1 MSRVLGIVL
10 AAGRSERMGRP
21 KPLLPHGERSF
32 LRAAVETLAD
42 GGCAMVAVVVASRE
56 AELEARSAGAAVVWN
71 DATASEQVDS
81 LRLGL
86 GAADDVVTGALVLP
100 VDHPLV
106 AMATVDALLAAH
118 AARPDAIVRPTRGGR
133 PGHPT
138 LFPRS
143 VWPALLDADLPAGAR
158 SLVEDPTTE
167 TLDVPVEDDG
177 VLADVDTPSAYER
190 YLGSSPPSSPP
201 SSPRV
206 GLIAAARAALSARAG
221 GRPVA
226 VVARVDEAGDDRRV
240 LVHGAG
246 DARGTLG
253 DPALDAAARA
263 LGETLLG
270 GAAPAARIAD
280 GAAPLGDAGLAA
292 RIAEGAAPT
301 ARTATVDDVPG
312 ALLYGEAHRPPARLF
327 VVGAGHIA
335 LPLARMGV
343 MLGFALVVL
352 DDREEFATEV
362 RFPDASQVL
371 RVDFADPFAALPP
384 GPEDYVV
391 LVTRAHRYDFDC
403 LLRLVDND
411 RPPRYIGMVGS
422 RRRVRA
428 AFRALLDAGVPAE
441 RLASIHAPIGV
452 DIGAETPEEIAVS
465 IAAELVAVRR
475 GATPGGSLGQ
485 RERIVEKLVDATSTS
500 TSTSEPGGRSPKSTS
515 NSKSNRNNQNA

>member
-1 MSRVLGIVL
+1 MSQVLGIVL

-42 GGCAMVAVVVASRE
+42 GGCARVVAVVASRE
-56 AELEARSAGAAVVWN
+56 AELEARSSGAVVVWN

-86 GAADDVVTGALVLP
+86 GAAEDGVTGALVLP

-106 AMATVDALLAAH
+106 ATATVEALLRAH
-118 AARPDAIVRPTRGGR
+118 AGRPDAVVRPTRGGR

-143 VWPALLDADLPAGAR
+143 VWPALLDADLPDGAR

-167 TLDVPVEDDG
+167 TLDVPVDDDG
-177 VLADVDTPSAYER
+177 VLADVDTPAAYER
-190 YLGSSPPSSPP
+190 YLGSPPPSPP

-206 GLIAAARAALSARAG
+206 GLIAAARAALDARAG
-221 GRPVA
+221 GRPVV

-246 DARGTLG
+246 DAHGTLG
-253 DPALDAAARA
+253 DPALDAAAQA
-263 LGETLLG
+263 LGEAL
-270 GAAPAARIAD
+270 
-280 GAAPLGDAGLAA
+280 LGDAGSAA
-292 RIAEGAAPT
+292 RIAEGTAPT
-301 ARTATVDDVPG
+301 PRTVTVDDVPG

-335 LPLARMGV
+335 LPLARLGV
-343 MLGFALVVL
+343 MLGFAVVVL

-362 RFPDASQVL
+362 RFPDASRVL
-371 RVDFADPFAALPP
+371 RVDFAEPFAALPP

-428 AFRALLDAGVPAE
+428 AFRAVLDAGVPAD
-441 RLASIHAPIGV
+441 RLAPIHAPIGV

-485 RERIVEKLVDATSTS
+485 RERIVEKLVESTSTS
-500 TSTSEPGGRSPKSTS
+500 TSISEPGGRSPKSKS

>member
-10 AAGRSERMGRP
+10 AAGRSERMGWP

-32 LRAAVETLAD
+32 LRAAVETLAE

-56 AELEARSAGAAVVWN
+56 AELEARSAGAVVVWN

-86 GAADDVVTGALVLP
+86 DAADDGVTGALVLP

-106 AMATVDALLAAH
+106 ATATVRALLAAH
-118 AARPDAIVRPTRGGR
+118 AARPDAVVRPTRDGR

-143 VWPALLDADLPAGAR
+143 LWPALRHADLPDGAR
-158 SLVEDPTTE
+158 SLVEDPTTD
-167 TLDVPVEDDG
+167 TLDVPVDDDG

-190 YLGSSPPSSPP
+190 YLGSPPPSSPP
-201 SSPRV
+201 APPASPRV
-206 GLIAAARAALSARAG
+206 GLIAAARAALDARAG

-226 VVARVDEAGDDRRV
+226 VVARADEAGDDRRV
-240 LVHGAG
+240 LVYGTD
-246 DARGTLG
+246 DAHGTLG
-253 DPALDAAARA
+253 DPALDAAACA
-263 LGETLLG
+263 LGEELLG
-270 GAAPAARIAD
+270 DD
-280 GAAPLGDAGLAA
+280 GAGSDPGAGAGSA
-292 RIAEGAAPT
+292 DGAAPT

-335 LPLARMGV
+335 LPLARLGV
-343 MLGFALVVL
+343 ILGFAVVVL

-362 RFPDASQVL
+362 RFPDASRVL
-371 RVDFADPFAALPP
+371 RVDFADPFVALPP

-403 LLRLVDND
+403 LLRLVDTSH
-411 RPPRYIGMVGS
+411 PPRYIGMVGS

-428 AFRALLDAGVPAE
+428 AFRALLDAGVPGE
-441 RLASIHAPIGV
+441 RLVPIHAPIGV

-465 IAAELVAVRR
+465 IAAELVAVRK
-475 GATPGGSLGQ
+475 GVVAGGSLRS
-485 RERIVEKLVDATSTS
+485 RERIVERLGGTPTL
-500 TSTSEPGGRSPKSTS
+500 TSEPARRSPKSKS
-515 NSKSNRNNQNA
+515 NSRSNRNNQDA

>member
-21 KPLLPHGERSF
+21 KPLLPYGERSF
-32 LRAAVETLAD
+32 LRASIETLAD
-42 GGCAMVAVVVASRE
+42 GGCATVAAVVASRE
-56 AELEARSAGAAVVWN
+56 AELEARSAGAVVVWN
-71 DATASEQVDS
+71 DATASEQIDS

-86 GAADDVVTGALVLP
+86 DAAEDGVTGALVLP

-106 AMATVDALLAAH
+106 ATATVDALLSAH
-118 AARPDAIVRPTRGGR
+118 AARPDAVVRPTRAGR

-143 VWPALLDADLPAGAR
+143 VWPALRDAGLPDGAR
-158 SLVEDPTTE
+158 SVVEDPTTE
-167 TLDVPVEDDG
+167 TIDVPVEDDG

-190 YLGSSPPSSPP
+190 YLGSPPP

-206 GLIAAARAALSARAG
+206 GLMAAARAALDARAG

-226 VVARVDEAGDDRRV
+226 VVARADEAGDDRRV

-263 LGETLLG
+263 LGEALLG
-270 GAAPAARIAD
+270 NAGAGSDP
-280 GAAPLGDAGLAA
+280 GAGPGSAK
-292 RIAEGAAPT
+292 GATPT
-301 ARTATVDDVPG
+301 AQTAKVAAVPG
-312 ALLYGEAHRPPARLF
+312 ALLYGEVHRPPARLF

-335 LPLARMGV
+335 LPLARLGV
-343 MLGFALVVL
+343 MLGFAVVVL
-352 DDREEFATEV
+352 DDREDFATEV
-362 RFPDASQVL
+362 RFPDASRVL
-371 RVDFADPFAALPP
+371 RVDFADPFADLPP

-403 LLRLVDND
+403 LLRLVDN
-411 RPPRYIGMVGS
+411 RTPPRYIGMVGS

-428 AFRALLDAGVPAE
+428 AFRAVLDAGVPAE
-441 RLASIHAPIGV
+441 RLATIHAPIGV
-452 DIGAETPEEIAVS
+452 DIAAETPEEIAVS
-465 IAAELVAVRR
+465 IAAELIAARHGVAS
-475 GATPGGSLGQ
+475 GGSLRQ
-485 RERIVEKLVDATSTS
+485 RERIVERLMTSTS
-500 TSTSEPGGRSPKSTS
+500 NRSNPD
-515 NSKSNRNNQNA
+515 A

>member
-10 AAGRSERMGRP
+10 AAGRSERMGWP
-21 KPLLPHGERSF
+21 KPLLPYGERSF

-42 GGCAMVAVVVASRE
+42 GGCAMVVAVVASRE
-56 AELEARSAGAAVVWN
+56 AEMEARSAGAAVVWN

-86 GAADDVVTGALVLP
+86 GAAEDGVTGALVLP

-106 AMATVDALLAAH
+106 ATATVEALLAAH
-118 AARPDAIVRPTRGGR
+118 AARPYAVVRPTRGGR

-143 VWPALLDADLPAGAR
+143 AWPALRDTDLPDGAR
-158 SLVEDPTTE
+158 TLVEDPTTE

-190 YLGSSPPSSPP
+190 YLGSPPPSPPPSSPP

-206 GLIAAARAALSARAG
+206 GLIAAARAALAARAG

-226 VVARVDEAGDDRRV
+226 VVARADEGGDDRRV
-240 LVHGAG
+240 LVHGAA
-246 DARGTLG
+246 DSRGTLG
-253 DPALDAAARA
+253 DLALDAAARA
-263 LGETLLG
+263 LGEALLG
-270 GAAPAARIAD
+270 DTGPAARIAES
-280 GAAPLGDAGLAA
+280 AAP
-292 RIAEGAAPT
+292 P
-301 ARTATVDDVPG
+301 ARTATVAAVPG

-335 LPLARMGV
+335 LPLARLGV
-343 MLGFALVVL
+343 MLGFAVVVL
-352 DDREEFATEV
+352 DDREEFATEA
-362 RFPDASQVL
+362 RFPEASQVL

-403 LLRLVDND
+403 LLRLLDSSH
-411 RPPRYIGMVGS
+411 PPRYTGMVGS

-428 AFRALLDAGVPAE
+428 AFRAVLDAGVPAK
-441 RLASIHAPIGV
+441 RLAPIHAPIGV

-465 IAAELVAVRR
+465 IAAELIAVRH
-475 GATPGGSLGQ
+475 GVVAGVSLRQ
-485 RERIVEKLVDATSTS
+485 RERIVEKLVGSTS
-500 TSTSEPGGRSPKSTS
+500 TSTSRDGSKPKSK
-515 NSKSNRNNQNA
+515 SKSKSKPKSKSKSKSSNPDA

>member
-42 GGCAMVAVVVASRE
+42 GGCAMVVAVVASRE
-56 AELEARSAGAAVVWN
+56 AELEAMSAGAVVVWN
-71 DATASEQVDS
+71 DATASEQIDS

-86 GAADDVVTGALVLP
+86 DAAEDGVTGALVLP

-106 AMATVDALLAAH
+106 ATATIEALLAAH
-118 AARPDAIVRPTRGGR
+118 AARPDAVVRPTRGGR

-143 VWPALLDADLPAGAR
+143 VWPALLGAELPDGAR

-167 TLDVPVEDDG
+167 TLDVPVDDDG
-177 VLADVDTPSAYER
+177 VLADVDTPSAYEH
-190 YLGSSPPSSPP
+190 YLGSPPPPPPPSPP

-206 GLIAAARAALSARAG
+206 GLIAAARAALDARAG

-226 VVARVDEAGDDRRV
+226 VVARADEAGDDRRV

-246 DARGTLG
+246 EAYGTLG

-263 LGETLLG
+263 LGEALLG
-270 GAAPAARIAD
+270 EAGAGSDP
-280 GAAPLGDAGLAA
+280 GAGAGS
-292 RIAEGAAPT
+292 AEGAAPT
-301 ARTATVDDVPG
+301 ARTATVDVIPG
-312 ALLYGEAHRPPARLF
+312 ALLYGEAHRSPARLF

-335 LPLARMGV
+335 LPLARLGV
-343 MLGFALVVL
+343 MLGFAVVVL

-362 RFPDASQVL
+362 RFPDASRVL

-428 AFRALLDAGVPAE
+428 AFRAVLDAGVPAE
-441 RLASIHAPIGV
+441 RLAPIHAPIGV

-475 GATPGGSLGQ
+475 RATPGGSLGQ

-500 TSTSEPGGRSPKSTS
+500 ISTSTSEPARRSAKSNS
-515 NSKSNRNNQNA
+515 KSKSNRNNQDA